1 MADIAEIV
9 RHRRSSR
16 PWRDVSAVAVVW
28 LPAIAFCVLL
38 VVGWDV
44 ASRTTASPLVPSAW
58 EVGEEIVRLLRGGDA
73 FRQIG
78 VTLTRIVLGFAAAF
92 VISLVCGIAAARSA
106 AFRRFCE
113 PALLLGLTVPGL
125 VWSLLCVIW
134 FGVGVLAPTVAIAL
148 GIVPVMML
156 HVIQGMRSVDNDLVE
171 MVSIFQL
178 SKRDRLALLWM
189 PALVP
194 HLIAG
199 ARVGLS
205 LAWKVIVLVELFGL
219 SNGVGYQLNA
229 EFSSQNVAG
238 VLAWTVIF
246 WAVMVGIEYG
256 LLQLL
261 ERRLLLW
268 RREADV

>member
-1 MADIAEIV
+1 MTDVAEPVRRHSTPSWPGLKAIAA
-9 RHRRSSR
+9 R
-16 PWRDVSAVAVVW
+16 W
-28 LPAIAFCVLL
+28 LPPAMFCVLIAVL
-38 VVGWDV
+38 WEL
-44 ASRTTASPLVPSAW
+44 ASRSTASPLVPSVG
-58 EVGEEIVRLLRGGDA
+58 EVGDEILRLLRDGEA

-78 VTLTRIVLGFAAAF
+78 ITLLRISLGFAAAF
-92 VISLVCGIAAARSA
+92 VIALVGGIFAARNLT
-106 AFRRFCE
+106 FRRFCE
-113 PALLLGLTVPGL
+113 PALILGLTVPGL

-134 FGVGVLAPTVAIAL
+134 FGVGLLAPTVAIAL

-156 HVIQGMRSVDNDLVE
+156 HVIHGMRSIDGELIE
-171 MVSIFQL
+171 MVTVFQL
-178 SKRDRLALLWM
+178 STRDRLTMMWI
-189 PALVP
+189 PGLVP

-246 WAVMVGIEYG
+246 WVVMVVIEYG
-256 LLQLL
+256 ALQSL
-261 ERRLLLW
+261 ERHLVGW
-268 RREADV
+268 RREIE

>member
-1 MADIAEIV
+1 MADIAEAV
-9 RHRRSSR
+9 AHRGTSR
-16 PWRDVSAVAVVW
+16 PWRNTWGVAALW
-28 LPAIAFCVLL
+28 LPSVAFCVLL
-38 VVGWDV
+38 VIGWDI
-44 ASRTTASPLVPSAW
+44 ASRTTASPLVPSAG
-58 EVGEEIVRLLRGGDA
+58 EVAEEIVRLLKGGDA

-78 VTLTRIVLGFAAAF
+78 VTLTRIALGFAAAF
-92 VISLVCGIAAARSA
+92 VISLVCGIAAARSV

-156 HVIQGMRSVDNDLVE
+156 HVIQGMRSVDRDLVE
-171 MVSIFQL
+171 MVSVFQL
-178 SKRDRLALLWM
+178 TKRDRLGMLWM

-246 WAVMVGIEYG
+246 WVVMVAIEYG

-261 ERRLLLW
+261 ERRLVRW
-268 RREADV
+268 RREPEL